1 MNTMVCKICGKNISG
16 FALTCR
22 NCRMKYKNAKPTC
35 IPNGTQY
42 IAEVF
47 AAMHFHED
55 PNMEQAGDTISNE
68 GIAFKISPASG
79 LHSLSDDHPIQHQA
93 HKKFCAVSYLK
104 KRFHH
109 EKH

>member
-1 MNTMVCKICGKNISG
+1 MVCKICGKNISG

-22 NCRMKYKNAKPTC
+22 NCRMKYKNAKSTC

-47 AAMHFHED
+47 AAMHFHEG
-55 PNMEQAGDTISNE
+55 PNMEQVGDTISNE
-68 GIAFKISPASG
+68 GIAFKTSPASG
-79 LHSLSDDHPIQHQA
+79 LLSPSDSHPIQPQA
-93 HKKFCAVSYLK
+93 HKKLEVISYIK
-104 KRFHH
+104 KRLHH